1 MQIPSKTSRFMIC
14 RLKFFL
20 GQAPRKLSR
29 FIASTFPMRTSLLC
43 SIAFVSISLFLFFRT
58 RFIVNSIS
66 LSSVL
71 SLLDLSLITLLAF
84 SRIYSSGNASP
95 ASSKL
100 FFTLLNTS
108 WTRRR
113 GLSNFRYSFI
123 DLSYPYLCLHL
134 IITPLPFHFCG
145 T

>member
-1 MQIPSKTSRFMIC
+1 MSFKT
-14 RLKFFL
+14 LL
-20 GQAPRKLSR
+20 GQAQRKLSR
-29 FIASTFPMRTSLLC
+29 SFASTLPMRTSLLC
-43 SIAFVSISLFLFFRT
+43 SIVFVSNSLFLFLRICFK
-58 RFIVNSIS
+58 VNSIS
-66 LSSVL
+66 SSSVL

-84 SRIYSSGNASP
+84 SMIYSSGNASP

-100 FFTLLNTS
+100 FFTRVNTS
-108 WTRRR
+108 WTRR

-145 T
+145 TE